1 MINKFS
7 PEIQK
12 EIEGIIKKIQL
23 WKDLFSIKLEFYYDG
38 WAIFLK
44 EKNIYPRCIVIFK
57 SYESN
62 QFSIKSFD
70 IYLQNYKKE
79 EYHEIY
85 SVENIKFHS
94 DLIMELK
101 DVIYGK
107 DLGNQVLQI
116 YKKHFK
122 NKD

>member
-44 EKNIYPRCIVIFK
+44 EKNIYPRCIIIFK
-57 SYESN
+57 SYESD
-62 QFSIKSFD
+62 QFSVKSFD
-70 IYLQNYKKE
+70 IYLQNYEKE

-85 SVENIKFHS
+85 SVENIKNQY
-94 DLIMELK
+94 DLLRELK

-107 DLGNQVLQI
+107 DLGNQVLKI
-116 YKKHFK
+116 YKETFSE
-122 NKD
+122 

>member
-12 EIEGIIKKIQL
+12 EIEGIIKEIQK
-23 WKDLFSIKLEFYYDG
+23 WKDLFSIELEFYYDG
-38 WAIFLK
+38 WSILLK
-44 EKNIYPRCIVIFK
+44 EKNIYPRCIIIFK
-57 SYESN
+57 SYESD
-62 QFSIKSFD
+62 QFSVKSFD
-70 IYLQNYKKE
+70 IYLQNYEKE

-85 SVENIKFHS
+85 SVENIKNQY
-94 DLIMELK
+94 DLLRELK

-116 YKKHFK
+116 YKNTFSE
-122 NKD
+122 

>member
-7 PEIQK
+7 SETQK
-12 EIEGIIKKIQL
+12 EIDGIIKKIKT
-23 WKDLFSIKLEFYYDG
+23 WKDLFNINQEFYYDG
-38 WAIFLK
+38 WSISLK
-44 EKNIYPRCIVIFK
+44 EKNVYPRCIIIFK

-62 QFSIKSFD
+62 QFSIRSFD
-70 IYLQNYKKE
+70 IYLRNYQKE

-85 SVENIKFHS
+85 SVEKIKNHH
-94 DLIMELK
+94 DLIKELK

-116 YKKHFK
+116 Y
-122 NKD
+122 NKTFSE

>member
-12 EIEGIIKKIQL
+12 EIEGIIKKIQS

-62 QFSIKSFD
+62 QFSVKSFN

-85 SVENIKFHS
+85 SVENIKLHS

-116 YKKHFK
+116 YKKTFSE
-122 NKD
+122 

>member
-1 MINKFS
+1 MVNKFS

-12 EIEGIIKKIQL
+12 EIEGVIKKTQS

-62 QFSIKSFD
+62 QFSVKSFD
-70 IYLQNYKKE
+70 VYLQGYKKE

-85 SVENIKFHS
+85 SVENIKNQS
-94 DLIMELK
+94 DLIKELK

-116 YKKHFK
+116 Y
-122 NKD
+122 NKTFSE

>member
-12 EIEGIIKKIQL
+12 EIEGIMKKTQT

-38 WAIFLK
+38 WSILLK

-62 QFSIKSFD
+62 QFSVKSFD
-70 IYLQNYKKE
+70 IYLQNYEKE

-85 SVENIKFHS
+85 SVENIKNQD
-94 DLIMELK
+94 DLIKELK

-116 YKKHFK
+116 HNNTFSE
-122 NKD
+122 

>member
-12 EIEGIIKKIQL
+12 EIDGIIKKIQP
-23 WKDLFSIKLEFYYDG
+23 WKDLFNIKQEFYSDG
-38 WAIFLK
+38 WSISLK
-44 EKNIYPRCIVIFK
+44 EKNVYPRCIVVFK
-57 SYESN
+57 SYESK

-70 IYLQNYKKE
+70 IYLRNYKKE

-85 SVENIKFHS
+85 SVEKIKNQH
-94 DLIMELK
+94 DLIKELK

-116 YKKHFK
+116 YNETFSE
-122 NKD
+122 

>member
-1 MINKFS
+1 MIKKFS

-116 YKKHFK
+116 YKKHFQ